1 MPDWTLRLATVA
13 DERGLVCCIDRAYA
27 VYANSVPDLPA
38 VSEGVVEDITRN
50 IVWVADLGGQI
61 VGILVLVRGAD
72 SLTLANVAV
81 DLSQK
86 GHGLG
91 KTLMELA
98 TSETARLGKSSLRL
112 STHIDMPENV
122 ALYTYLGWHETGREG
137 NKVHMCK
144 SIKVP

>member
-1 MPDWTLRLATVA
+1 MQTLSR
-13 DERGLVCCIDRAYA
+13 
-27 VYANSVPDLPA
+27 NLPA

-50 IVWVADLGGQI
+50 IVWVAGLGGQI
-61 VGILVLVRGAD
+61 VGALVLVRGAD

-81 DLSQK
+81 DPSQK

-98 TSETARLGKSSLRL
+98 TSEAARLGKPSLRL

-122 ALYTYLGWHETGREG
+122 ALYTYFGWHETGREG
-137 NKVHMCK
+137 NKVHICK
-144 SIKVP
+144 SIQVP

>member
-13 DERGLVCCIDRAYA
+13 DEHGLVCCIDRAYA

-98 TSETARLGKSSLRL
+98 ASETTRLGKSSLRL

-122 ALYTYLGWHETGREG
+122 ALYTYLGWHETGCEG
-137 NKVHMCK
+137 NKAHMCK

>member
-1 MPDWTLRLATVA
+1 MPDWTLRLATAA
-13 DERGLVCCIDRAYA
+13 DEHGLVRCVDRAYA

-38 VSEGVVEDITRN
+38 VSEGVVEDITKN

-61 VGILVLVRGAD
+61 VGVLVLVRGAD

-81 DLSQK
+81 DPGQK

-98 TSETARLGKSSLRL
+98 TREAARLGKPSLRL